1 MPGPQSRPD
10 SGAID
15 TQARQPDDVPLRLK
29 HPDRPYFAAFLDVR
43 GRPCVVVGGGPVAAR
58 KVDALLAS
66 GARVTVIAPELCNRI
81 AVQVAAGEVHHECR
95 RFQTGDLDGADLAVA
110 ATDDVNTNQAVSDA
124 ARARH
129 IPINAVDDP
138 ARSSFIMP
146 SIVDRAPLAI
156 AISSGGTTP
165 VLARLLR
172 ARLET
177 MIPAAYGRLAA
188 LAAKF
193 RVKSKERYP
202 DTESRRRFWEKVLQG
217 PIADMM
223 FGGREA
229 QAEAALER
237 ALAATDDSET
247 ADPLSH
253 LTGGMVYL
261 VGGGPGD
268 PDLITLRALRALQTA
283 DVVVYDNLVSVA
295 VVDLS
300 RRDADRIYVGKER
313 DRHALKQGEINLL
326 LIRLAKEG
334 KRVVRLKGGDPYVF
348 GRGGEEIEALAENG
362 VAFEVIPGITAA
374 IGAASYAGIPLTHRD
389 YAHSCIFVTGHL
401 KDGSLDLNWNS
412 LAQPHQTVVIYM
424 GMHGLPLLCAKLA
437 EHGLP
442 STTPA
447 ALVEN
452 ATKPEQRV
460 IIGTLATLPDIAK
473 RENVKPPSLVIVGE
487 VVKLHGKL
495 SWFTRGVLE

>member
-1 MPGPQSRPD
+1 MPGRTPDPNSQSASRP
-10 SGAID
+10 GAK
-15 TQARQPDDVPLRLK
+15 PLRLK
-29 HPDRPYFAAFLDVR
+29 HPARPYFAAFLDVR
-43 GRPCVVVGGGPVAAR
+43 GRPCVVIGGGPVAAR

-66 GARVTVIAPELCNRI
+66 GAKVTVIAPELCHRI
-81 AVQVAAGEVHHECR
+81 AAQVAAGEVHHQQR
-95 RFQTGDLDGADLAVA
+95 RFKPEDLDGADLAVG
-110 ATDDVNTNQAVSDA
+110 ATDDGDINQAVSDA

-129 IPINAVDDP
+129 IPVNVVDDA

-193 RVKSKERYP
+193 RVKSKQRFP

-229 QAEAALER
+229 QAEAALEH
-237 ALAATDDSET
+237 ALSEAGEGET

-283 DVVVYDNLVSVA
+283 DTVVYDNLVSVA

-313 DRHALKQGEINLL
+313 DNHALKQDEINRLL
-326 LIRLAKEG
+326 VKLAKEG
-334 KRVVRLKGGDPYVF
+334 QRVVRLKGGDPYIF

-374 IGAASYAGIPLTHRD
+374 SGAAAYAGIPLTHRD
-389 YAHSCIFVTGHL
+389 YAQSCVFVTGHL
-401 KDGSLDLNWNS
+401 KDGSLDLNWDT
-412 LAQPHQTVVIYM
+412 LAKPHQTVVIYM

-442 STTPA
+442 AHTPA

-460 IIGTLATLPDIAK
+460 IVGTLATLPEIAK
-473 RENVKPPSLVIVGE
+473 REKVRPPSLVIVGD

>member
-1 MPGPQSRPD
+1 MSQKP
-10 SGAID
+10 AK
-15 TQARQPDDVPLRLK
+15 PLRLR
-29 HPDRPYFAAFLDVR
+29 HPERPYFAAFLDVR

-66 GARVTVIAPELCNRI
+66 GARVRVVAPELCERI
-81 AVQVAAGEVHHECR
+81 ALQAEAGQVEHAAR
-95 RFQTGDLDGADLAVA
+95 RFQDTDLDGADLAVA
-110 ATDDVNTNQAVSDA
+110 ATHEPDVNQAVSDA

-129 IPINAVDDP
+129 IPVNVVDDA

-146 SIVDRAPLAI
+146 SVVDRAPLAI

-193 RVKSKERYP
+193 RAKSRQRFP
-202 DTESRRRFWEKVLQG
+202 DTESRRRFWEQVLQG

-237 ALAATDDSET
+237 ALAEGVGAGPAGSPGSSAELPPEFT
-247 ADPLSH
+247 A
-253 LTGGMVYL
+253 GMVYL

-268 PDLITLRALRALQTA
+268 PDLITLRALRALQAA
-283 DVVVYDNLVSVA
+283 DCVLYDNLVSLPIVELA
-295 VVDLS
+295 
-300 RRDADRIYVGKER
+300 RRDADRMFVGKER
-313 DRHALKQGEINLL
+313 DRHAVPQDEINALL
-326 LIRLAKEG
+326 VKLAREG
-334 KRVVRLKGGDPYVF
+334 KRVVRLKGGDPYIF

-374 IGAASYAGIPLTHRD
+374 SGAAAYAGIPLTHRD
-389 YAHSCIFVTGHL
+389 HAQACIFVTGHL
-401 KDGSLDLNWNS
+401 KDGSLDLDWDL
-412 LAQPHQTVVIYM
+412 LARPRQTVVVYM
-424 GMHGLPLLCAKLA
+424 GVAGLGDLCARLVERGLPP
-437 EHGLP
+437 G
-442 STTPA
+442 TPA
-447 ALVEN
+447 AIVEN
-452 ATKPEQRV
+452 ATLPEQRV
-460 IIGTLATLPDIAK
+460 FTGTLADLPQRAAS
-473 RENVKPPSLVIVGE
+473 ENVQAPALVMIGGVVSLQD
-487 VVKLHGKL
+487 KL
-495 SWFTRGVLE
+495 SWFTRNKH

>member
-1 MPGPQSRPD
+1 MPPD
-10 SGAID
+10 PAKRAKS
-15 TQARQPDDVPLRLK
+15 PKPLRLK
-29 HPDRPYFAAFLDVR
+29 HPERPYFAAFLDVR

-66 GARVTVIAPELCNRI
+66 GAKVKVVAPELCERI
-81 AVQVAAGEVHHECR
+81 ALQAGAGQVSHAAR
-95 RFQTGDLDGADLAVA
+95 PFAAADLDGADLAVA
-110 ATDDVNTNQAVSDA
+110 ATHETDVNQQVADA

-129 IPINAVDDP
+129 IPVNVVDDA

-146 SIVDRAPLAI
+146 SVVDRAPLAI

-193 RVKSKERYP
+193 RARSKERFP
-202 DTESRRRFWEKVLQG
+202 DTESRRHFWEQVLQG

-237 ALAATDDSET
+237 ALAEGT
-247 ADPLSH
+247 AHLSAEF
-253 LTGGMVYL
+253 TGGMVYL

-268 PDLITLRALRALQTA
+268 PDLVTLRALRALQAA
-283 DVVVYDNLVSVA
+283 DCVLYDNLVSLPI
-295 VVDLS
+295 VDLA

-313 DRHALKQGEINLL
+313 DRHALSQEEINTLL
-326 LIRLAKEG
+326 VKLAREG
-334 KRVVRLKGGDPYVF
+334 KRVVRLKGGDPYIF
-348 GRGGEEIEALAENG
+348 GRGGEEIEALSGSG

-374 IGAASYAGIPLTHRD
+374 SGAAAYAGIPLTHRD
-389 YAHSCIFVTGHL
+389 HAQACVFVTGHL
-401 KDGSLDLNWNS
+401 KDGSLDLDWPMLARPRQTVVVYMAVAS
-412 LAQPHQTVVIYM
+412 LAQ
-424 GMHGLPLLCAKLA
+424 LCEKLV

-442 STTPA
+442 AATPA
-447 ALVEN
+447 AVVEN

-460 IIGTLATLPDIAK
+460 IAGTLADLAQLAA
-473 RENVKPPSLVIVGE
+473 RGNAQSPSLAIVGG
-487 VVKLHGKL
+487 VVGLRDKLA
-495 SWFTRGVLE
+495 WFTRGRAAP

>member
-1 MPGPQSRPD
+1 MPDPAKR
-10 SGAID
+10 AK
-15 TQARQPDDVPLRLK
+15 PLRLK

-43 GRPCVVVGGGPVAAR
+43 GRPCVVIGGGPVAAR

-66 GARVTVIAPELCNRI
+66 GAKVKVVAPELCERI
-81 AVQVAAGEVHHECR
+81 ALQAQAGQVSHEAR
-95 RFQTGDLDGADLAVA
+95 PFAPADLDGADLAVA
-110 ATDDVNTNQAVSDA
+110 ATHETDVNQQVSDA

-129 IPINAVDDP
+129 IPVNVVDDA

-146 SIVDRAPLAI
+146 SVVDRAPLAI

-193 RVKSKERYP
+193 RAKSRQRFP
-202 DTESRRRFWEKVLQG
+202 DTESRRRFWEQVLQG

-237 ALAATDDSET
+237 ALAVGQADGPMGNAELPPEFT
-247 ADPLSH
+247 A
-253 LTGGMVYL
+253 GMVYL

-268 PDLITLRALRALQTA
+268 PDLVTLRALRALQAA
-283 DVVVYDNLVSVA
+283 DCVLYDNLVSLPI
-295 VVDLS
+295 VDLA

-313 DRHALKQGEINLL
+313 NRHALSQEEINALL
-326 LIRLAKEG
+326 VRLAREG
-334 KRVVRLKGGDPYVF
+334 KRVVRLKGGDPYIF
-348 GRGGEEIEALAENG
+348 GRGGEEIEALSGSG

-374 IGAASYAGIPLTHRD
+374 SGAAAYAGIPLTHRD
-389 YAHSCIFVTGHL
+389 HAQACVFVTGHL
-401 KDGSLDLNWNS
+401 KGGSLDLDWDL
-412 LAQPHQTVVIYM
+412 LARPRQTVVVYM
-424 GMHGLPLLCAKLA
+424 GVAGLGELCAKLI

-442 STTPA
+442 AATPA

-460 IIGTLATLPDIAK
+460 IAGTLADLPELAA
-473 RENVKPPSLVIVGE
+473 RENVQPPSLAIVGG
-487 VVKLHGKL
+487 VVGLRDKLA
-495 SWFTRGVLE
+495 WFTRQPS